1 MASIGHE
8 LQHALEVLSYS
19 SVRSSSEMILLYKRI
34 CDLCGGSFETNA
46 AVRAGY
52 AVRDELIESAAR
64 AR

>member
-1 MASIGHE
+1 
-8 LQHALEVLSYS
+8 
-19 SVRSSSEMILLYKRI
+19 MILLYKRI